1 MAARGPFGT
10 RVDLGGLGGAQ
21 SHPPRDLVA
30 LLVALFVTFT
40 LQFFEATAVV
50 PALLRLTPGV
60 WRLGFVWQLVTYA
73 FTGVGGA
80 SLWILLDLLILYW
93 FGADVRARLGRR
105 GFWSLVARAVPGA
118 ALVAVATEL
127 VAEAVAPPLTVAPFQ
142 LMQGQRVLLA
152 ILVAAFATLYRDA
165 TIFAFFV
172 LPVRAGW
179 FLWLELVIAF
189 VAYLGTKDLA
199 GLAGIFAAVG
209 ITVWAVPRRGRG
221 GAMRSRWLEWR
232 RSRLA
237 RKVDRLAQRRGMR
250 IVDRDDEPGG
260 PTIN

>member
-21 SHPPRDLVA
+21 SRPPRDLVA
-30 LLVALFVTFT
+30 LLVVLFVTFT
-40 LQFFEATAVV
+40 LQFFEATAIV
-50 PALLRLTPGV
+50 PALLRLTPAV
-60 WRLGFVWQLVTYA
+60 WRLGFAWQLLTYA

-105 GFWSLVARAVPGA
+105 GFWRVVAWAVPGA
-118 ALVAVATEL
+118 AFAAVATEL
-127 VAEAVAPPLTVAPFQ
+127 VAEAIAPPLTVAPFQ

-152 ILVAAFATLYRDA
+152 IVVAAFATLYRDA
-165 TIFAFFV
+165 TILAFFV

-179 FLWLELVIAF
+179 FIWLELAIAF

-199 GLAGIFAAVG
+199 GFAGICAAVG
-209 ITVWAVPRRGRG
+209 ITVWRAPRRGGG
-221 GAMRSRWLEWR
+221 GALRRRWLEWR
-232 RSRLA
+232 ASRLS
-237 RKVDRLAQRRGMR
+237 RKVDRLAQKRGMR
-250 IVDRDDEPGG
+250 IVDRDEKPGG